1 MLSKLRHHH
10 LVSLIGY
17 YEENCEMILV
27 YDYMAHGTLRGHLY
41 KTQNPP
47 LPIEICIGAARGL
60 HYLHTG
66 SKHPIIHRDV
76 KSTNILLDEKWVAK
90 VTDFGLSKTGPT
102 LDQTDH
108 LIASVKGS
116 FGYLD
121 PEYFRR
127 QQITKK
133 SDVYS
138 FGVVP
143 SEIICARPALD
154 TTLVNEQINLALWAN
169 RCHQKGTL
177 DQIMDPYLE
186 GKIAPE
192 CFKKFAETALK
203 CVSDQGMERP
213 SMGDVLWNLEC
224 ALQLQESAEEG
235 IGGNRLAC
243 IAVLTPSAVFSQI
256 MNPTRR

>member
-1 MLSKLRHHH
+1 M
-10 LVSLIGY
+10 G
-17 YEENCEMILV
+17 C
-27 YDYMAHGTLRGHLY
+27 
-41 KTQNPP
+41 
-47 LPIEICIGAARGL
+47 
-60 HYLHTG
+60 
-66 SKHPIIHRDV
+66 
-76 KSTNILLDEKWVAK
+76 
-90 VTDFGLSKTGPT
+90 
-102 LDQTDH
+102 
-108 LIASVKGS
+108 KGS